1 MHDYVKE
8 LGLTYTIIDIGWWMQ
23 LYLPV
28 PLRSA
33 APQYLKE
40 ISWSVYGTGDSKQLL
55 TNLYNIGPWV
65 ARIITD
71 PRTINK
77 SVIIWEDEATLDEA
91 WEIAEKTFGEE
102 ILKLKQ
108 VVSRR
113 FLVLACK
120 QAVRWRAN
128 TTNHTDPRRD
138 LPAAPGR
145 RARLHRPRCAV
156 QRGPQLARVRELT
169 VHPR

>member
-40 ISWSVYGTGDSKQLL
+40 ISWSVYGMGDSKQLL

-77 SVIIWEDEATLDEA
+77 SVIIWEDEATQTDAFELGVRFSGDGEA
-91 WEIAEKTFGEE
+91 LRAKRID
-102 ILKLKQ
+102 
-108 VVSRR
+108 VSLSDKRS
-113 FLVLACK
+113 A
-120 QAVRWRAN
+120 
-128 TTNHTDPRRD
+128 D
-138 LPAAPGR
+138 LY
-145 RARLHRPRCAV
+145 ARCC
-156 QRGPQLARVRELT
+156 
-169 VHPR
+169 